1 MKFAAISELSG
12 GGVVEAGLDLR
23 RVVVRSVGS
32 ASPAV
37 AALLARA
44 LPLSPARL
52 AHCLYRAPAVLLDGL
67 GEPQARTICGMLEQ
81 TGLSVEVT
89 GVDEPL
95 TEGGADHDL
104 AVHVA
109 DPAKFREVA
118 AAVAAF
124 VGCEPKRAVELLCG
138 SPPLVLGQVSEATA
152 KVLAERLRPLGAEVD
167 VSRTSDARY
176 DVFVQAPEG
185 DLRRRIARQLSSA
198 GFRTE
203 PAGPIVALGIERG
216 AAEALWSRVGA
227 GEHWRLVDRALQR
240 FDIQICALPE
250 TEAAALA
257 LVTLSGMPRELLP
270 KLRKRLPVVLLESL
284 RHEAA
289 SAALEQLTQAG
300 VEATA
305 RLVTLLAWDVVVRE
319 AADAGAA
326 GAVLAS
332 ILGKERRLM
341 ELALGR
347 LPARLGVSVSL
358 GRGRWLVH
366 ELAAVGA
373 RAVLEER

>member
-1 MKFAAISELSG
+1 M
-12 GGVVEAGLDLR
+12 VEAGLDLR

-44 LPLSPARL
+44 RPLSPARL

-152 KVLAERLRPLGAEVD
+152 TA
-167 VSRTSDARY
+167 
-176 DVFVQAPEG
+176 
-185 DLRRRIARQLSSA
+185 LRR
-198 GFRTE
+198 G
-203 PAGPIVALGIERG
+203 
-216 AAEALWSRVGA
+216 
-227 GEHWRLVDRALQR
+227 
-240 FDIQICALPE
+240 
-250 TEAAALA
+250 LA
-257 LVTLSGMPRELLP
+257 
-270 KLRKRLPVVLLESL
+270 
-284 RHEAA
+284 
-289 SAALEQLTQAG
+289 
-300 VEATA
+300 
-305 RLVTLLAWDVVVRE
+305 
-319 AADAGAA
+319 
-326 GAVLAS
+326 
-332 ILGKERRLM
+332 
-341 ELALGR
+341 
-347 LPARLGVSVSL
+347 
-358 GRGRWLVH
+358 
-366 ELAAVGA
+366 
-373 RAVLEER
+373 